1 MEYSTSNCWMSIF
14 LLKWRVI
21 HVISFYHLYID
32 TSQVQTCMSQF
43 VPSVLTTK
51 PQLWQRKANCICGG
65 FSPHSPAGRAS
76 RRSVPLAHL
85 HHEPTNKYNQS
96 HIYIQIG
103 FLALFMPIWRPST
116 REQIYSLYTPI
127 SYLSSNGLLI
137 VSFFRLLLQRNFP
150 LHFISGYWGAC
161 LADMPRVFH
170 HFLAGEIMT
179 IDIVTS
185 LGTYRC
191 LLVDI
196 SASAPLKGRKPEERA
211 CV

>member
-21 HVISFYHLYID
+21 HVISFYYLYID
-32 TSQVQTCMSQF
+32 TSQIQTCMSQF

-51 PQLWQRKANCICGG
+51 PQLWQRKANWSASHCICV
-65 FSPHSPAGRAS
+65 FSPHSAAGRAS

-127 SYLSSNGLLI
+127 SYLSSDGLLI
-137 VSFFRLLLQRNFP
+137 VSFFP
-150 LHFISGYWGAC
+150 
-161 LADMPRVFH
+161 
-170 HFLAGEIMT
+170 
-179 IDIVTS
+179 
-185 LGTYRC
+185 
-191 LLVDI
+191 
-196 SASAPLKGRKPEERA
+196 ASSSKKFSPSFY
-211 CV
+211 